1 MPKPLYNPNDGITGR
16 DGGPYLDE
24 VETVEAE
31 KRRAVV
37 EGRKPNL
44 EKPPASAGIQLS
56 TASQMLHAV
65 EVNRPSKQHT
75 FDDESERMFD
85 AASKDKATPFAQ
97 KSAIPDV
104 VFEEPKAEP
113 EADLFTNNDK
123 DK

>member
-1 MPKPLYNPNDGITGR
+1 MGKPLYNPNDGITGR

-37 EGRKPNL
+37 EGRKPDLTN
-44 EKPPASAGIQLS
+44 PPASAGIQLS

-75 FDDESERMFD
+75 MTDEAERMFT
-85 AASKDKATPFAQ
+85 AAAKDKATSFSQ
-97 KSAIPDV
+97 KGEIPDE
-104 VFEEPKAEP
+104 VFAEPEP
-113 EADLFTNNDK
+113 EADLFTTSK
-123 DK
+123 EK

>member
-1 MPKPLYNPNDGITGR
+1 MGKPLFNPNDGITGR

-37 EGRKPNL
+37 ENRKPNL
-44 EKPPASAGIQLS
+44 TDPPASAGIQLA
-56 TASQMLHAV
+56 TAAQMLSAV

-75 FDDESERMFD
+75 FDDEAERMFD
-85 AASKDKATPFAQ
+85 AAAKDKSTPFA
-97 KSAIPDV
+97 KKGEIPDV
-104 VFEEPKAEP
+104 AFKEP
-113 EADLFTNNDK
+113 ETEPDLFTASDKK